1 MSLFRFLQNT
11 LLLRAIPGLN
21 EFGKALLGECFLQNL
36 VALVVSWHKGYDEI
50 FDLST
55 VVGSMT
61 EQIMLLENIGT
72 SVLVSKNQVSVFKQ
86 CPCGHYLSLTG
97 KET

>member
-1 MSLFRFLQNT
+1 MQNT

-21 EFGKALLGECFLQNL
+21 EFGKALLGEILQKWL
-36 VALVVSWHKGYDEI
+36 LLLGIKGLMRYLILID
-50 FDLST
+50 SGN

-72 SVLVSKNQVSVFKQ
+72 SVLVSKNQVS
-86 CPCGHYLSLTG
+86 C
-97 KET
+97 